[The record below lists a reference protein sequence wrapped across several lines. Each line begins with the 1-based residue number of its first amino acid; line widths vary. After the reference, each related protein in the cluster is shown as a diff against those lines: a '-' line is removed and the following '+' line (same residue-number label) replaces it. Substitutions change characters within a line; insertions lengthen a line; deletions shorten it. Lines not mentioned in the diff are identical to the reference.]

1 MWVNL
6 TINNVRKEERKKSF
20 TVIEIKRSLFW
31 GLLSSVDLEC
41 ESGKGCESFFVD
53 GAKQFV
59 RSFLCAKECSLEIYE
74 MVEML

>member
-31 GLLSSVDLEC
+31 GLLWIWSVSREKVAKASSWMERNNL
-41 ESGKGCESFFVD
+41 
-53 GAKQFV
+53 
-59 RSFLCAKECSLEIYE
+59 
-74 MVEML
+74 